1 MNMTLRPFVIYVSTP
16 KTIYAYAAS
25 IKKVG
30 KLEAESMNLAKGS
43 SLPSNM
49 SSDSH
54 SDEGREWIFSGS

>member
-16 KTIYAYAAS
+16 KTIYAAS